1 MKLRN
6 EILSGGKPPPAV
18 DHNLSIVSQSLR
30 VLGNLVTEGMLQVD
44 GEVSGDVSAA
54 NLTIGASGRIEGAVK
69 ATEVRIHGTVA
80 GRVTS
85 DKVHIA
91 GTALVKGDVE
101 CLSVVVESGAR
112 IEGHYNIREAG
123 SAGSASTYGTGADS
137 VVTRLLTNNG

>member
-6 EILSGGKPPPAV
+6 EILSGGKPPPAM

-30 VLGNLVTEGMLQVD
+30 VLGNLVTEGVLQVD

-54 NLTIGASGRIEGAVK
+54 NLTIGASGRIEGSVK
-69 ATEVRIHGTVA
+69 ATEVRIHGTVT

-101 CLSVVVESGAR
+101 CLAVVVESGAR

-123 SAGSASTYGTGADS
+123 SVASSSYGETSDS
-137 VVTRLLTNNG
+137 VVTRLLANNG